1 MDIRKSHNPI
11 LNSALTEPRWRVRG
25 KATTHGTRLISAVR
39 ATRARSCLTVVF
51 LACVLLIRDGQNE
64 GGAGL
69 ASRGK
74 SRVLKELAQRL
85 CLSPLRATS
94 PHSLL
99 PPESRTSPGPVR
111 STCGSPVVPRS
122 LVLALSLPPPA
133 QPAAA
138 PAAFPLRR
146 GPLEVLG
153 VLHARGSVGSCAA
166 SVRRAPRACEREREG
181 EGRGQLAHLLDE
193 PQRLDPLPR
202 KPRDPAASSV
212 PCRRRGDVAP
222 PPVRLAAPPGR
233 ECVPGGGGVGGRGR
247 AGECRVGVVS
257 SLERP
262 EAGVEGEEVGEVGEA
277 WRRRV
282 EVSRGEGQAGS
293 ERESESQA
301 RGGGN
306 DAHLAETRSR
316 RLSGAVRGLEP
327 RVSRAPHVRGA
338 RKRGVPAHA
347 P

>member
-1 MDIRKSHNPI
+1 MDKTREGPVWRREERAEYLKSSP
-11 LNSALTEPRWRVRG
+11 SVYVCPRCGLHHRTHYYHP
-25 KATTHGTRLISAVR
+25 KA
-39 ATRARSCLTVVF
+39 AR
-51 LACVLLIRDGQNE
+51 
-64 GGAGL
+64 
-69 ASRGK
+69 
-74 SRVLKELAQRL
+74 
-85 CLSPLRATS
+85 P
-94 PHSLL
+94 
-99 PPESRTSPGPVR
+99 PVR
-111 STCGSPVVPRS
+111 SGRPAAHPSSLDHSFSPSVCPYPHNQRRPRRRS
-122 LVLALSLPPPA
+122 LSGAVRSRCLASCTLAGQSVRA
-133 QPAAA
+133 
-138 PAAFPLRR
+138 RR
-146 GPLEVLG
+146 QCGA
-153 VLHARGSVGSCAA
+153 LHARA
-166 SVRRAPRACEREREG
+166 RERER

-282 EVSRGEGQAGS
+282 EVSRGEGQAVS

-316 RLSGAVRGLEP
+316 RLSGAVRGIEP
-327 RVSRAPHVRGA
+327 RVGRAPHVRGA